1 MKTRISVICAALL
14 ALAPAYALAEEGGL
28 SQADVNLNNTPSLQR
43 GAKYFVN
50 YCMGCHSAKYVRYN
64 RVGEDLGLNDAQLE
78 NYLMPAGAKTS
89 DTMETAMPQADS
101 EKWFGRTPPDLTL
114 EARSRGADWIYTYLK
129 SFYVDP
135 KSPTGANNTVL
146 PNAAMPNVLWELQG
160 LQKPVYKTVASADGG
175 SFQVVDHFEQVTQ
188 GKLTP
193 EQYDQ
198 MAMDLT
204 NFLSY
209 IAEPVQLER
218 RDLGLKVIGFLIL
231 FFLFAYLLK
240 REIWKKVH

>member
-1 MKTRISVICAALL
+1 MNIRTYAICAAIMVFVPAC
-14 ALAPAYALAEEGGL
+14 ALADEPGL
-28 SQADVNLNNTPSLQR
+28 LKADVNLNNTASLQR

-50 YCMGCHSAKYVRYN
+50 YCMGCHSAQYVRYN
-64 RVGEDLGLNDAQLE
+64 RVGEDLGLNDTQLE

-89 DTMETAMPQADS
+89 DTMVSAMPAADS
-101 EKWFGRTPPDLTL
+101 EKWFGRTPPDLSL

-129 SFYVDP
+129 SFYVDS
-135 KSPTGANNTVL
+135 KSATGANNTVL

-160 LQKPVYKTVASADGG
+160 LQKPVYRTVESEGGG
-175 SFQVVDHFEQVTQ
+175 SYQVVDHFEQVTR

-198 MAMDLT
+198 VAMDLT

-231 FFLFAYLLK
+231 FFLFAFMLK

>member
-1 MKTRISVICAALL
+1 MKKLIFVALL
-14 ALAPAYALAEEGGL
+14 ALVPVLASAEETGMT
-28 SQADVNLNNTPSLQR
+28 QVNVDISNTASLQR
-43 GAKYFVN
+43 GAKYFAN
-50 YCMGCHSAKYVRYN
+50 YCMGCHSAHYVRYN
-64 RVGEDLGLNDAQLE
+64 RLGADLGLNDAQLE
-78 NYLMPAGAKTS
+78 NYLMPVGAKPS
-89 DTMETAMPQADS
+89 DTMDSAMPAADS
-101 EKWFGRTPPDLTL
+101 EKWFGRTPPDLSL
-114 EARSRGADWIYTYLK
+114 EARSRGDAWIYSYLK

-135 KSPTGANNTVL
+135 KTATGANNLML

-160 LQKPVYKTVASADGG
+160 LQKPVYKTVKDEDGNSLQ
-175 SFQVVDHFEQVTQ
+175 SFDHFESVAQ

-193 EQYDQ
+193 AEFDQ
-198 MAMDLT
+198 VAYDLT

-209 IAEPVQLER
+209 VGEPVQLER

>member
-1 MKTRISVICAALL
+1 MKKSACLFVLALL
-14 ALAPAYALAEEGGL
+14 PAAALAEGEPGL
-28 SQADVNLNNTPSLQR
+28 LQAKVNLNNTASLQR

-50 YCMGCHSAKYVRYN
+50 YCMGCHSAQYVRYN

-89 DTMETAMPQADS
+89 DTMMSAMQPADA
-101 EKWFGRTPPDLTL
+101 EKWFNRAPPDLSL
-114 EARSRGADWIYTYLK
+114 EARSRGADWIYSYLK

-135 KSPTGANNTVL
+135 KSPTGANNLML
-146 PNAAMPNVLWELQG
+146 PNAAMPDVVWELQG
-160 LQKPVYKTVASADGG
+160 MQQPVYKTEKGEDGT
-175 SFQVVDHFEQVTQ
+175 SLQVFAHFDQVSQ

-198 MAMDLT
+198 VAMDLT

-218 RDLGLKVIGFLIL
+218 RDLGLKVIGFLIV
-231 FFLFAYLLK
+231 FFLFAFLLK

>member
-1 MKTRISVICAALL
+1 MKMKTTVCALIL
-14 ALAPAYALAEEGGL
+14 VLAPAFALADEGQEL
-28 SQADVNLNNTPSLQR
+28 LKADVNLNNTASLQR

-50 YCMGCHSAKYVRYN
+50 YCMGCHSAQYVRYN
-64 RVGEDLGLNDAQLE
+64 RVGEDLGLTDAQLE
-78 NYLMPAGAKTS
+78 SYLMPTGAKPS
-89 DTMETAMPQADS
+89 DTMMSAMPAADS
-101 EKWFGRTPPDLTL
+101 EKWFGRTPPDLSL

-129 SFYVDP
+129 SFYIDA
-135 KSPTGANNTVL
+135 SSATGANNLVL

-160 LQKPVYKTVASADGG
+160 LQKPVYKTVKSEDGG
-175 SFQVVDHFEQVTQ
+175 SYQVVDHFEQVTQ

-198 MAMDLT
+198 VAMDLT

-231 FFLFAYLLK
+231 FFLLAFMLK

>member
-1 MKTRISVICAALL
+1 MKKLVYLFVLVLL
-14 ALAPAYALAEEGGL
+14 PAIAFAEGEPGL
-28 SQADVNLNNTPSLQR
+28 LKAQVNLNNTASLQR

-50 YCMGCHSAKYVRYN
+50 YCMGCHSAQYVRYN

-89 DTMETAMPQADS
+89 DTMVSAMQPADA
-101 EKWFGRTPPDLTL
+101 EKWFNRAPPDLSL
-114 EARSRGADWIYTYLK
+114 EARSRGADWIYSYLK
-129 SFYVDP
+129 SFYADP
-135 KSPTGANNTVL
+135 NSATGANNLIL
-146 PNAAMPNVLWELQG
+146 PNAAMPDVVWELQG
-160 LQKPVYKTVASADGG
+160 MQQAVFKTDKSEDGASVKV
-175 SFQVVDHFEQVTQ
+175 FDHFEQVSQ

-198 MAMDLT
+198 VAMDLT

-231 FFLFAYLLK
+231 FFLFAFMLK
-240 REIWKKVH
+240 REVWKKVH

>member
-1 MKTRISVICAALL
+1 MKTRIFALCAALL
-14 ALAPAYALAEEGGL
+14 VLVPAYALADEGGL
-28 SQADVNLNNTPSLQR
+28 LKADVNLNNTSSLQR
-43 GAKYFVN
+43 GAKYFAN
-50 YCMGCHSAKYVRYN
+50 YCMGCHSAQYVRYN

-89 DTMETAMPQADS
+89 DTMMSAMPAADS
-101 EKWFGRTPPDLTL
+101 EKWFGRTPPDLSL

-129 SFYVDP
+129 SFYVDS

-160 LQKPVYKTVASADGG
+160 LQKPVYKTVKSEDGG

-188 GKLTP
+188 GKLSP

-198 MAMDLT
+198 VATDLT

-231 FFLFAYLLK
+231 FFLFAFMLK

>member
-1 MKTRISVICAALL
+1 MKKLVCLFVLVLL
-14 ALAPAYALAEEGGL
+14 PAIAFAEGEAGMLKAP
-28 SQADVNLNNTPSLQR
+28 VNLANTASLQR

-50 YCMGCHSAKYVRYN
+50 YCMGCHSAQYVRYN

-89 DTMETAMPQADS
+89 DTMVSALAPADG
-101 EKWFGRTPPDLTL
+101 EKWFGRAPPDLSL
-114 EARSRGADWIYTYLK
+114 EARSRGADWIYSYLK
-129 SFYVDP
+129 SFYVDA
-135 KSPTGANNTVL
+135 KSPTGANNLIL
-146 PNAAMPNVLWELQG
+146 PNAAMPDVVWELQG
-160 LQKPVYKTVASADGG
+160 MQQPVYKTEKSEDGPSA
-175 SFQVVDHFEQVTQ
+175 QVFDHFEQVSP

-198 MAMDLT
+198 VVMDLT

-218 RDLGLKVIGFLIL
+218 RDLGLKVIGFLIV
-231 FFLFAYLLK
+231 FFLFAFLLK
-240 REIWKKVH
+240 REVWKKVH

>member
-1 MKTRISVICAALL
+1 MKKLACLFVLTMLPAAAFAEGEPGLL
-14 ALAPAYALAEEGGL
+14 
-28 SQADVNLNNTPSLQR
+28 QAKVNLNNTASLQR

-50 YCMGCHSAKYVRYN
+50 YCMGCHSAQYVRYN

-89 DTMETAMPQADS
+89 DTMTSALLPADA
-101 EKWFGRTPPDLTL
+101 EKWFNRAPPDLSL
-114 EARSRGADWIYTYLK
+114 EARSRGADWIYSYLK

-135 KSPTGANNTVL
+135 KSPTGANNLML
-146 PNAAMPNVLWELQG
+146 PNAAMPDVVWELQG
-160 LQKPVYKTVASADGG
+160 MQQPVYKAENGGDG
-175 SFQVVDHFEQVTQ
+175 STLQVFDHFQQVSQ

-198 MAMDLT
+198 VAMDLT

-231 FFLFAYLLK
+231 FFLFAFMLK

>member
-1 MKTRISVICAALL
+1 MNTRISVICAALL
-14 ALAPAYALAEEGGL
+14 VLAPACALADEGGL
-28 SQADVNLNNTPSLQR
+28 LKADVNLTDTASLQR

-50 YCMGCHSAKYVRYN
+50 YCMGCHSAQYVRYN

-89 DTMETAMPQADS
+89 DTMVSAMPATDS

-160 LQKPVYKTVASADGG
+160 LQQPVYKTIKSEDG
-175 SFQVVDHFEQVTQ
+175 SSYQVVDHFEQVSQ

-193 EQYDQ
+193 EQYDRV
-198 MAMDLT
+198 AMDLT

-218 RDLGLKVIGFLIL
+218 RDLGLKVIGFLIV
-231 FFLFAYLLK
+231 FFLLAFMLK

>member
-1 MKTRISVICAALL
+1 MKKLLLIAVL
-14 ALAPAYALAEEGGL
+14 ALVPAVASAEGGL
-28 SQADVNLNNTPSLQR
+28 MKAEVNLNNTASLQR
-43 GAKYFVN
+43 GAKYFAN
-50 YCMGCHSAKYVRYN
+50 YCMGCHSAQYVRYN
-64 RVGEDLGLNDAQLE
+64 RLGEDLGLTDAQLE

-89 DTMETAMPQADS
+89 DTMQSAMPAADS
-101 EKWFGRTPPDLTL
+101 EKWFGRTPPDLSL
-114 EARSRGADWIYTYLK
+114 EARSRGADWIYSYLK

-135 KSPTGANNTVL
+135 KSATGSNNLVL
-146 PNAAMPNVLWELQG
+146 PNAAMPDVLWQLHG
-160 LQKPVYKTVASADGG
+160 MQKPVYRQEKGEDGA
-175 SFQVVDHFEQVTQ
+175 SFQTFDHFEQVSQ
-188 GKLTP
+188 GQLSP

-198 MAMDLT
+198 VAMDLT

-240 REIWKKVH
+240 REIWKDVH

>member
-1 MKTRISVICAALL
+1 MKMKTTVCALIL
-14 ALAPAYALAEEGGL
+14 AMAPPFAMADEGPEML
-28 SQADVNLNNTPSLQR
+28 KADVNLNNTASLQR

-50 YCMGCHSAKYVRYN
+50 YCMGCHSAQYVRYN
-64 RVGEDLGLNDAQLE
+64 RVGEDLGLTDAQLE
-78 NYLMPAGAKTS
+78 SYLMPAGTKPS
-89 DTMETAMPQADS
+89 DTMTSAMPASDS
-101 EKWFGRTPPDLTL
+101 EKWFGRTPPDLSL

-129 SFYVDP
+129 SFYADP
-135 KSPTGANNTVL
+135 TSATGANNLVL

-160 LQKPVYKTVASADGG
+160 LQKPVYKTVTSEDGANY
-175 SFQVVDHFEQVTQ
+175 QVVDHFEQVTQ
-188 GKLTP
+188 GKLSP

-198 MAMDLT
+198 VSMDLT

-231 FFLFAYLLK
+231 FFLLAFMLK